1 MLSGI
6 LKINPMKKLTLSLLT
21 LILSLTFV
29 PSGIKAE
36 INKLSANQATNTTER
51 TEAKVL
57 LTRLE
62 IIRDMDKSKMSASEK
77 KNLRREVRSIKKQL
91 KAVGGGIYLSAGAVI
106 IIILLLIILL

>member
-1 MLSGI
+1 
-6 LKINPMKKLTLSLLT
+6 MKKMALSLLT

-29 PSGIKAE
+29 PSEIKAE
-36 INKLSANQATNTTER
+36 TNVLAANRSTSTTENA
-51 TEAKVL
+51 EAKVL

-62 IIRDMDKSKMSASEK
+62 IIHNMDKSNMSASEK
-77 KNLRREVRSIKKQL
+77 KNLRKEVKSIKKQL